1 MLYIVQNDFMFC
13 IILLFLSVNVSESR
27 TLSHGSKLYGNP
39 EWWVDKTEDGRESRS
54 RSSSTNSDDFLQS
67 RKPHKHQAKKG
78 FRKPLNA
85 QSDVRSTDEGFAAE
99 DEESDSNVELSH
111 ALKQDIPKATV
122 SSVPQQEHQL
132 PTNIDPEKLELP
144 TFDEPPLPNEPPRPD
159 GPPVEQ
165 LPVDDLVPSES
176 NTTVILLSTEKQE
189 EGQSSCSVEESEVP
203 PPLGTTWTIQ
213 FDDDPKPKSRRSM
226 PNLTTSTKR
235 SEAKAESNRPRKSYS
250 PASNKTVTKTPRTVT
265 PGKSSSLSQATV
277 KSKSSSTGKTK
288 TTGKPVAVGERSSS
302 PFLRNTAQR
311 RTFTKKDGASTPEIP
326 VISKEK
332 DSPVVKNTHKAVKN
346 QKPSPKGKRGTVS
359 DKVGGRSRP
368 VSQTQKKQTTPKL
381 SVAHKRQESK
391 SKPSEQTA
399 LVDEPP
405 KPASTLQKTSNPTVD
420 SSTKR
425 PTTDHD
431 SHPQPYFDD
440 SLESTKVLGLEM
452 RKVVGE
458 EAVNQVTVSVHSEE
472 VDVPGT
478 SVTTTDRRGSVP
490 ASVDSVI
497 VAANFGN
504 DLKEGSLQDTALVDL
519 HLR

>member
-1 MLYIVQNDFMFC
+1 M
-13 IILLFLSVNVSESR
+13 
-27 TLSHGSKLYGNP
+27 
-39 EWWVDKTEDGRESRS
+39 DKTEDGRESRS
-54 RSSSTNSDDFLQS
+54 RSSSTNSDDFLES
-67 RKPHKHQAKKG
+67 RKPHKHQTKKG

-85 QSDVRSTDEGFAAE
+85 QNDVRSTDEGFAAE

-111 ALKQDIPKATV
+111 ALKQDIPTTTV
-122 SSVPQQEHQL
+122 SSVLQQEHQP
-132 PTNIDPEKLELP
+132 PTSVDPEKPELP
-144 TFDEPPLPNEPPRPD
+144 AFDEPPQLDGPPQPD
-159 GPPVEQ
+159 GP
-165 LPVDDLVPSES
+165 PVDDLVPSES
-176 NTTVILLSTEKQE
+176 NTTVIFPSTENRE

-203 PPLGTTWTIQ
+203 PSLGTTWTIQ

-235 SEAKAESNRPRKSYS
+235 SGAKAESNRPRKSYS
-250 PASNKTVTKTPRTVT
+250 PAWNKTVSKTPKTVT
-265 PGKSSSLSQATV
+265 PGKSSSLSQTTV

-288 TTGKPVAVGERSSS
+288 TTGKPAAAGERSSS

-332 DSPVVKNTHKAVKN
+332 DSPVLKSTHKAVKT
-346 QKPSPKGKRGTVS
+346 QKPSPKGKRGAVS
-359 DKVGGRSRP
+359 DKVGGRNRP

-381 SVAHKRQESK
+381 SVAHKYQESK

-405 KPASTLQKTSNPTVD
+405 KPASTLQKTFNPTVD
-420 SSTKR
+420 SNTKR
-425 PTTDHD
+425 PTTDQD

-458 EAVNQVTVSVHSEE
+458 EAVNQATVSVHSEE
-472 VDVPGT
+472 VGVAGT
-478 SVTTTDRRGSVP
+478 TVTTMDRRGSVP

-497 VAANFGN
+497 VAANFGD